1 MSTITQRKPT
11 RASAYLVDKE
21 KAEKLLKAYI
31 DLQSDKSAID
41 ESMKK
46 AKSELEAFAKK
57 YRTKENTIQLDN
69 GTLRFGSRTEVKT
82 MRSFSLITLVKK
94 FPDLLKE
101 EFKTAAV
108 KALTTAKL
116 KTLGLKLTKRTE
128 FEIVTKTTS

>member
-1 MSTITQRKPT
+1 M
-11 RASAYLVDKE
+11 
-21 KAEKLLKAYI
+21 LKAYI